1 LQITAGV
8 DVDDSAGRGCIRPGG
23 GNSHQGQKPDV
34 PSALGV
40 PVKFPFVLS
49 VSPAGRVPVV
59 KLQS

>member
-1 LQITAGV
+1 MPNVPVAVLPLASFTMTE
-8 DVDDSAGRGCIRPGG
+8 
-23 GNSHQGQKPDV
+23 KPDV